1 MSNYIIHNGEL
12 YHFGVKGMKWGI
24 RRFQNKDGSLTLE
37 GKNRQKA
44 IRRVRSAAKTKN
56 DVDSIVDSM
65 SKKDKD
71 KLLVGDDQYL
81 SIEQG
86 EHVVK
91 RFLSKHGDMPISFF
105 DILEINEP
113 GYETTLNVTVGTR
126 SGDEFRGKGYA
137 SKCVKKGITWFEH
150 NKERLGYTRI
160 QWWARNDN
168 TGSRKLAEK
177 NGFIVDDD
185 AHVEGWTRYVR
196 E

>member
-1 MSNYIIHNGEL
+1 MGHYIVCNDEL
-12 YHFGVKGMKWGI
+12 YHHGVKGMKWGI
-24 RRFQNKDGSLTLE
+24 RRYQNADGSLTNE
-37 GKNRQKA
+37 GKIRQKA

-81 SIEQG
+81 TIEQG

-91 RFLSKHGDMPISFF
+91 RFLNKHGDTPISFF
-105 DILEINEP
+105 DLLEINEP
-113 GYETTLNVTVGTR
+113 GYETTLNATVGTR

-137 SKCVKKGITWFEH
+137 SKCVKKGMTWFEH
-150 NKERLGYTRI
+150 NKDRLGYTRV

-168 TGSRKLAEK
+168 AGSRKLAEK
-177 NGFIVDDD
+177 NGFVVDGNTNF
-185 AHVEGWTRYVR
+185 EGWTRYVR